1 MKTGILALQG
11 SFHEHA
17 ETLKLLHRDFI
28 FVKNIDDLE
37 DINSLILPGGE
48 STAMLKIQEHTDLF
62 QKLESLIKS
71 GIPTL
76 GTCAGLILLSGQN
89 IQGTNTINALDISN
103 F

>member
-62 QKLESLIKS
+62 QKL
-71 GIPTL
+71 
-76 GTCAGLILLSGQN
+76 
-89 IQGTNTINALDISN
+89 D
-103 F
+103 